1 MPTQS
6 AAEARAPVSFIPSD
20 TPQREPE
27 AGMAL
32 CLSGGG
38 YRAMLFHLGAVWR
51 INQLGLLPRLARI
64 SSVSTGSIVAG
75 LLGLKWHA
83 LRFDA
88 TGVGTAFEAEI
99 VAPVRALASRTIDLP
114 AIVLGTLLPGGAS
127 ARIAAAYRRYIFGRA
142 TVQALPDA
150 PRFVIN
156 ATDLQS
162 GVLWRFMKPYSR
174 DYRVG
179 EIAGSTVEL
188 ARAVAASS
196 AFPPFLSPARFTFR
210 EADYTRDS
218 GADLQYAPFTTTV
231 LLTDGGVYDNLG
243 LETAWK
249 RFRTVLVSDAAGRAQ
264 ARARLAGNWIS
275 QSIRVEEL
283 IHAQVGALRKR
294 QLIASYRA
302 NERQGAYWGIGS
314 DIANYAL
321 ADALPCPLIR
331 TSELANIATRL
342 KRLDPGVQERLIDW
356 GYAVC
361 DAALRTHLDPAL
373 PGTTRFPFQRGV

>member
-1 MPTQS
+1 MPTPG
-6 AAEARAPVSFIPSD
+6 AADARAPVSFIPSD
-20 TPQREPE
+20 TPEQEP
-27 AGMAL
+27 ADGIAL

-38 YRAMLFHLGAVWR
+38 YRAMLFHLGALWR
-51 INQLGLLPRLARI
+51 INEMGLLPRLARI
-64 SSVSTGSIVAG
+64 SSVSAGSIVAG

-88 TGVGTAFEAEI
+88 AGVGAAFEAEV

-114 AIVLGTLLPGGAS
+114 AILLGMILPGGAS
-127 ARIAAAYRRYIFGRA
+127 ARIAAVYRRHVFGRA
-142 TVQALPDA
+142 TLQALPDA

-179 EIAGSTVEL
+179 EIRDSTVLL

-218 GADLQYAPFTTTV
+218 GEDLQHAPYTTRV
-231 LLTDGGVYDNLG
+231 VLTDGGVYDNLG

-249 RFRTVLVSDAAGRAQ
+249 KFRTVLVSDAAGTAQ
-264 ARARLAGNWIS
+264 PRPRLSGNWIS

-283 IHAQVGALRKR
+283 IHSEVAALRKR
-294 QLIASYRA
+294 QLIASYRS

-314 DIANYAL
+314 DLANYAL
-321 ADALPCPLIR
+321 PDALPCPLDR
-331 TSELANIATRL
+331 TSQLAQVPTRF
-342 KRLDPGVQERLIDW
+342 KRLDADVQERLIDW
-356 GYAVC
+356 GYGVC
-361 DAALRTHLDPAL
+361 DAALRKHFQPAL
-373 PGTTRFPFQRGV
+373 PRTTAFPFQRGV

>member
-1 MPTQS
+1 MPGQG
-6 AAEARAPVSFIPSD
+6 AADAHAPVSFIPWD
-20 TPQREPE
+20 TPLREPE
-27 AGMAL
+27 DGIAL

-51 INQLGLLPRLARI
+51 INELGLLPRLARI
-64 SSVSTGSIVAG
+64 SSVSAGSIVAG
-75 LLGLKWHA
+75 LLGLKWHL

-88 TGVGTAFEAEI
+88 AGVGAAFDAEV
-99 VAPVRALASRTIDLP
+99 VAPMRALASRTIDLP
-114 AIVLGTLLPGGAS
+114 AIVLGMLLPGGAS
-127 ARIAAAYRRYIFGRA
+127 ARIAAAYRRHMFGRA
-142 TVQALPDA
+142 TLQALPDA

-179 EIAGSTVEL
+179 EIRNSTVEL

-196 AFPPFLSPARFTFR
+196 ACPPFLSPARFRFR

-218 GADLQYAPFTTTV
+218 GEDLQQSPYMTNV

-249 RFRTVLVSDAAGRAQ
+249 RFRTVLVSDAAGKTQPRPT
-264 ARARLAGNWIS
+264 LGGNWIS
-275 QSIRVEEL
+275 QSIRVEDL
-283 IHAQVGALRKR
+283 VYAQVAALRKR

-302 NERQGAYWGIGS
+302 NERQGAYWGIAS
-314 DIANYAL
+314 AIANYAL
-321 ADALPCPLIR
+321 ADALPCPVDR
-331 TSELANIATRL
+331 TSELAKIPTRL
-342 KRLDPGVQERLIDW
+342 KRLDPAVQERLIDW

-361 DAALRTHLDPAL
+361 DAALRKHLDPAL
-373 PGTTRFPFQRGV
+373 PGPTRFPFQRGV

>member
-1 MPTQS
+1 MPGQGT
-6 AAEARAPVSFIPSD
+6 ADARAPVSFIPSD
-20 TPQREPE
+20 TPARGPE
-27 AGMAL
+27 DGIAL

-38 YRAMLFHLGAVWR
+38 YRAMLFHLGALWR
-51 INQLGLLPRLARI
+51 INEVGLLQRLDRI

-75 LLGLKWHA
+75 LLGLKWQA
-83 LRFDA
+83 LRFDSA
-88 TGVGTAFEAEI
+88 GVAAGFDAEV
-99 VAPVRALASRTIDLP
+99 VAPLRALASRTIDLP
-114 AIVLGTLLPGGAS
+114 AIVLGMLLPGGAS
-127 ARIAAAYRRYIFGRA
+127 ARIAAAYRRHVFGRA
-142 TVQALPDA
+142 TVQALPDF

-156 ATDLQS
+156 ATDMQS

-179 EIAGSTVEL
+179 EIPHSTVEL

-210 EADYTRDS
+210 ESDYTRDS
-218 GADLQYAPFTTTV
+218 GQDLQYAPYTTSV
-231 LLTDGGVYDNLG
+231 VLTDGGVYDNLG

-264 ARARLAGNWIS
+264 PREQLKGNWIS

-283 IHAQVGALRKR
+283 IHAQVGSLRKR

-302 NERQGAYWGIGS
+302 NERNGAYWGIGS

-321 ADALPCPLIR
+321 ADALPCPLDH
-331 TSELANIATRL
+331 TSELAKIPTRL
-342 KRLDPGVQERLIDW
+342 KQLDSGVQERLIDW
-356 GYAVC
+356 GYGIC
-361 DAALRTHLDPAL
+361 DAALRKHFNPAL
-373 PGTTRFPFQRGV
+373 PKTTRFPFQRGV

>member
-1 MPTQS
+1 MPSQG
-6 AAEARAPVSFIPSD
+6 AADARAPVSFIPSD
-20 TPQREPE
+20 TPERGP
-27 AGMAL
+27 ADGIAL

-38 YRAMLFHLGAVWR
+38 YRAMLFHLGALWR
-51 INQLGLLPRLARI
+51 INEAGLLPRLDRI
-64 SSVSTGSIVAG
+64 SSVSAGSIVAG
-75 LLGLKWHA
+75 LLGLKWPA

-88 TGVGTAFEAEI
+88 AGVGAAFAAEV
-99 VAPVRALASRTIDLP
+99 VAPVRALADRTIDLP
-114 AIVLGTLLPGGAS
+114 AIVLGMLLPGGAS
-127 ARIAAAYRRYIFGRA
+127 ARIAATYRRHVFGRA

-156 ATDLQS
+156 ATDLKS

-174 DYRVG
+174 NYRVG
-179 EIAGSTVEL
+179 EIPNSTVEL

-210 EADYTRDS
+210 EAEYTPDS
-218 GADLQYAPFTTTV
+218 GENLQYAPYTTNV

-249 RFRTVLVSDAAGRAQ
+249 RVRTVLVSDAAGTAQPRAK
-264 ARARLAGNWIS
+264 LGGNWIS

-283 IHAQVGALRKR
+283 IHSEVGALRKR
-294 QLIASYRA
+294 QLIASYRT
-302 NERQGAYWGIGS
+302 NERQGAYWGIAS
-314 DIANYAL
+314 DIANYGL
-321 ADALPCPLIR
+321 SDALPCPLDR
-331 TSELANIATRL
+331 TTELANIPTRL

-361 DAALRTHLDPAL
+361 DAALRKHFNPAL
-373 PGTTRFPFQRGV
+373 PPTTRFPFQRGV